1 VQRLFV
7 FALAAATIAWPQTRT
22 VAPGWTGPDTS
33 DYQAGIDRK
42 VFRSGRA
49 SLTIKAAHA
58 QAPNYAVR
66 QFIRADEYRGKR
78 IRLTGYVRPGD
89 AEQSA
94 LWLRV
99 DMDNGDYI
107 LDGMLGLTPQDGKR
121 AKGGWVQVM
130 LVTDVPKDAIG
141 IAYGARMSGKGQM
154 WVDDLSLGVVDK
166 GIMTNSIE
174 RRPYAGAGAKV
185 GIQRSREEY
194 AAAPPQ
200 PSNLDF
206 ERQ

>member
-7 FALAAATIAWPQTRT
+7 LALTAATIAWPQTRT
-22 VAPGWTGPDTS
+22 IAPGWTGPDSS
-33 DYQAGIDRK
+33 DYEAGIDRK
-42 VFRSGRA
+42 VFRGGRA

-78 IRLTGYVRPGD
+78 IRLSGYVRPGD

-99 DMDNGDYI
+99 DMENGDYI
-107 LDGMLGLTPQDGKR
+107 LDGMLGFAPQDGKR
-121 AKGGWVQVM
+121 GKGGWVQVM

-154 WVDDLSLGVVDK
+154 WADDLALSVVDK

-174 RRPYAGAGAKV
+174 RRPFKGAGAKAA
-185 GIQRSREEY
+185 IQRIREEY
-194 AAAPPQ
+194 AAAPVVPV
-200 PSNLDF
+200 NLDF
-206 ERQ
+206 ER